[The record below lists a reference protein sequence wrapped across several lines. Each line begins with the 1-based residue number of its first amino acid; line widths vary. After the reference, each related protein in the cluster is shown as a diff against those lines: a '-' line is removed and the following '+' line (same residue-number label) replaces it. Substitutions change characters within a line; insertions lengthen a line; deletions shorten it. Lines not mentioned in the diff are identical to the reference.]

1 MTNKIKIVTVA
12 GLIGIGL
19 FAIKSCCDSLG
30 EEVYR
35 GPIGG
40 FEEVVYQEGKFF
52 HGKSLDKNVMDAKKE
67 NITYHFEDIV
77 NETRIAWRNEQ
88 SPEFEKDSLERVSI
102 KTDLENEDVNSS
114 DINLN
119 TIDGIHK
126 AKVISDSNKIYND
139 LRRQI
144 REKLRSDYQARA
156 KSIED
161 NLK

>member
-1 MTNKIKIVTVA
+1 
-12 GLIGIGL
+12 
-19 FAIKSCCDSLG
+19 
-30 EEVYR
+30 
-35 GPIGG
+35 
-40 FEEVVYQEGKFF
+40 
-52 HGKSLDKNVMDAKKE
+52 MDAKKE